1 MLNVAL
7 AKGRL
12 ADSCADIFIK
22 CGIRAEVLKEETRKL
37 VLETPDK
44 LFRFFFVKP
53 ADVPTYVEYG
63 IADIGVVGKDTLLEA
78 GADLYEMLD
87 LRFEKCKLC
96 VAGFPDAKEKLRGG
110 HLRVATKYVNTAK
123 KLFLSR
129 GEDAEIIK
137 LNGSIEL
144 APLTGLA
151 DVIFDIVQ
159 SGGTLR
165 ANGLVVL
172 EEVFDISARLI
183 ANKVSLKTKAVEILP
198 LLAEMKKYVGDGR

>member
-12 ADSCADIFIK
+12 ADSCADIFLK
-22 CGIRAEVLKEETRKL
+22 CGIRAEILKEETRKL

-44 LFRFFFVKP
+44 KFRFFFVKP
-53 ADVPTYVEYG
+53 SDVPTYVEYG
-63 IADIGVVGKDTLLEA
+63 IADIGIVGKDTLLEA

-87 LRFEKCKLC
+87 LKFEKCRLC
-96 VAGFPDAKEKLRGG
+96 LAGFPEKKAALSSP

-123 KLFLSR
+123 KLFFSR
-129 GEDAEIIK
+129 GEDVEIIK

-172 EEVFDISARLI
+172 EEVFDISARLV
-183 ANKVSLKTKAVEILP
+183 ANKVSLKTKAAEVLP
-198 LLAEMKKYVGDGR
+198 LIAEMKKYIQE

>member
-22 CGIRAEVLKEETRKL
+22 CGFRAEVLKEETRKL

-44 LFRFFFVKP
+44 KFKFFFVKP
-53 ADVPTYVEYG
+53 SDVPTYVEYG
-63 IADIGVVGKDTLLEA
+63 IADIGIVGKDTLLEA

-87 LRFEKCKLC
+87 LKFEKCKLC
-96 VAGFPDAKEKLRGG
+96 IAGFPEKKEMLTAP

-123 KLFLSR
+123 KLFFSR
-129 GEDAEIIK
+129 GEDVEIIK

-144 APLTGLA
+144 APLTGLS

-172 EEVFDISARLI
+172 EEVFDISARLV
-183 ANKVSLKTKAVEILP
+183 ANKVSLKTKAAEILP
-198 LLAEMKKYVGDGR
+198 LIAEMKKYIG

>member
-12 ADSCADIFIK
+12 ADSCADIFLK
-22 CGIRAEVLKEETRKL
+22 CGIRAEILKEETRKL

-44 LFRFFFVKP
+44 KFRFFFVKP

-63 IADIGVVGKDTLLEA
+63 IADIGIVGKDTLLEA

-87 LRFEKCKLC
+87 LKFEKCRLC
-96 VAGFPDAKEKLRGG
+96 LAGFPEKKAALSSP

-123 KLFLSR
+123 KLFFSR
-129 GEDAEIIK
+129 GEDVEIIK

-172 EEVFDISARLI
+172 EEVFDISARLV
-183 ANKVSLKTKAVEILP
+183 ANKVSLKTKAAEILP
-198 LLAEMKKYVGDGR
+198 LIAEMKKYVGE

>member
-22 CGIRAEVLKEETRKL
+22 CGIRAEILKEETRKL
-37 VLETPDK
+37 VLETPDGK
-44 LFRFFFVKP
+44 FRFFFVKP
-53 ADVPTYVEYG
+53 TDVPTYVEYG
-63 IADIGVVGKDTLLEA
+63 IADIGVAGKDTLLEA
-78 GADLYEMLD
+78 GADLYEMMD

-96 VAGFPDAKEKLRGG
+96 LAGFPEMKEELDKPR
-110 HLRVATKYVNTAK
+110 LRVATKYVNTAK
-123 KLFLSR
+123 KLFFSR
-129 GEDAEIIK
+129 GEDVEIIP
-137 LNGSIEL
+137 LHGSIEL
-144 APLTGLA
+144 APLTGLS

-172 EEVFDISARLI
+172 EEVFDISARLV
-183 ANKVSLKTKAVEILP
+183 ANKVSLKTKAAEILP
-198 LLAEMKKYVGDGR
+198 LITEMKKYVGA

>member
-12 ADSCADIFIK
+12 ADSCADIFLK
-22 CGIRAEVLKEETRKL
+22 CGIRAEILKEETRKL

-44 LFRFFFVKP
+44 KFRFFFVKP

-63 IADIGVVGKDTLLEA
+63 IADIGIVGKDTLLEA

-87 LRFEKCKLC
+87 LKFEKCRLC
-96 VAGFPDAKEKLRGG
+96 LAGFPEKKAALSSP

-123 KLFLSR
+123 KLFFSR
-129 GEDAEIIK
+129 GEDVEIIK

-172 EEVFDISARLI
+172 EEVFDISARLV
-183 ANKVSLKTKAVEILP
+183 ANKVSLKTKAAEVLP
-198 LLAEMKKYVGDGR
+198 LIAETKKYIQE